1 MARLAVFFPG
11 IGYTQDK
18 PLLYYSRRIAAE
30 CGYDIRILSYSG
42 FPEKIRGDRRKMEAS
57 FRIAL
62 SQSEE
67 MLSDLDLTSF
77 EDVLFV
83 GKSLGTIAA
92 AKIASESAAKI
103 RQIMYTPLEDT
114 FLFQV
119 RNAIA
124 FTGAA
129 DPWVGMDNS
138 RISLLCRERNIPC
151 FVIPGA
157 NHSLESKDLLA
168 DLEHLQMVLRETRKF
183 ISEEPRKS
191 SLQ

>member
-1 MARLAVFFPG
+1 
-11 IGYTQDK
+11 
-18 PLLYYSRRIAAE
+18 
-30 CGYDIRILSYSG
+30 
-42 FPEKIRGDRRKMEAS
+42 MEAS

-62 SQSEE
+62 SQSEK
-67 MLSDLDLTSF
+67 MLSDLDLASF

-114 FLFQV
+114 FLFPV
-119 RNAIA
+119 RSAIA
-124 FTGAA
+124 FTGSA

-157 NHSLESKDLLA
+157 NHSLESIDLLA
-168 DLEHLQMVLRETRKF
+168 DLEHQQMVLRETRKF

>member
-1 MARLAVFFPG
+1 MPQLTQRVAR
-11 IGYTQDK
+11 
-18 PLLYYSRRIAAE
+18 SS
-30 CGYDIRILSYSG
+30 LSAPQFGQGVYACPQYG
-42 FPEKIRGDRRKMEAS
+42 QNF
-57 FRIAL
+57 
-62 SQSEE
+62 
-67 MLSDLDLTSF
+67 
-77 EDVLFV
+77 DVLGNFFAHLEQNTVRVMLAAVICPLDFV
-83 GKSLGTIAA
+83 SAPAVDATGAIAA
-92 AKIASESAAKI
+92 AKIASESTAKI

-114 FLFQV
+114 FLFPV

-124 FTGAA
+124 FTGSA

-157 NHSLESKDLLA
+157 NHSLESKDLMA
-168 DLEHLQMVLRETRKF
+168 DLEHLQLVLRETRKY